1 MSDCAVLGC
10 KPEPG
15 ASVHCLPK
23 NPALRQKWMD
33 FINGHRSSRPSNT
46 EAAALCLRADVACQC
61 SLPAIRTV
69 GTQLSERRLVCSR
82 SVGVQTK
89 LPSAGAGVG
98 AAETRPAEQSKG
110 GIVSASQKAPPS
122 PPITWTQPEIED
134 DDHYVTVE
142 ESGETVSS
150 ESNGVAEWLCPLC
163 QKGQADRS
171 SLSRHLTE
179 QHSVLPSCVDKLLD
193 IVVLKQAASGGE
205 TDKGAQKS
213 ADAESSQL
221 KHAEDISSD
230 PCQCSESS
238 DATQTP
244 GDKEMEEERIME
256 EEGDEAEPEAE
267 GNQLTGAKQ
276 QNATENA
283 EIPDSSEP
291 SVSKNGVPAENN
303 TQSFKC
309 NACLE
314 TFPSRTA
321 LSVHYN
327 SASHIQKMTTG
338 SAKQIGENDPQTP
351 SVPVLSRPYISNKPY
366 QCAICRVSYNHAIT
380 LESHMKSVL
389 HQSRSRNAGIAAQAA
404 NGAAVAASLGS
415 STTTAPNDAVTTSAS
430 GTTQLVTTTNC
441 AAPGTLMVTTTKD
454 GEQIQTS
461 QVAPSLLTSPV
472 ASAQA
477 VSAFLTLL
485 TSSPSTLSHS
495 LLPSLFAAGA
505 ASGATVPQLVPQPQM
520 VMPLILNGLQAQT
533 QQHQENQQG
542 QLLTQC
548 VPFVGLSTGQQALLT
563 QRLSSLQNQWPSA
576 GAPVSA
582 QSCLEEQNQAIKCE
596 SERNRQD
603 SEETVKEKVSDQV
616 KDITGDNW
624 TTENIKTEKLKEED
638 SKELAQCPNI
648 ESKVKVENSEDNGKA
663 HRDSTT
669 DGDSSTN
676 QLDLEGDKA
685 ASLNLSPAGT
695 EKSLR
700 SKNLSPSA
708 SVPSNSSLSPVNL
721 NLTLSPDSTPRKS
734 QSGTSPCGSL
744 GTPKSSPITD
754 ALTNNQTRS
763 HCNAVGSVQPDLPVL
778 SEFQSEVLWAFFES
792 RSEADAASPPHEDC
806 EALGREVGLSEEEV
820 RRWLSQARHAKQR
833 QRAAEH
839 LQSLVGFTRHG
850 QSSDNDYDDE
860 ESSLI
865 IAEGE
870 DETEATGSQAID
882 LSSTRGKHRQ
892 RDLGKEGQGDSCL
905 TSDSENEVYTSVI
918 VSDEE
923 SQNGSLRE
931 GPESPAKDEAQCE
944 VSGDKGSVGGKVL
957 RSTTVFLS
965 DAEDE
970 YEDEEGGGGQRAKR
984 KKRKGEFERDE
995 VEVKK
1000 ERQDPDVDLELEAQ
1014 GDPPSS
1020 LSHNMDHPEIPA
1032 GALHSLPLSLAPFS
1046 TQFLSPY
1053 VLSLTPSVIGDGSKV
1068 PVFPNP
1074 PNITRFS
1081 SSLLSQSLSSHNQTS
1096 HYLSNGDD
1104 YESALDLSMGKNSK
1118 SVSSS
1123 SSLAD
1128 KIEVQKGQL
1137 LDGLGLRPTSKGLV
1151 VVQVKPESVTATPS
1165 INSSMSLVNCNNM
1178 TKSSIYMRTAEKMNS
1193 ALLERE
1199 REREREKEREQ
1210 EQQQQQ
1216 RKSKGKRYRDMR
1228 RSRTIIQAEQLD
1240 ILYGCYFKD
1249 PNPGKHEFEQISE
1262 WVHLPKKVVQIWF
1275 QNMRARERKGEVRF
1289 ISDGTLAAV
1298 GKPLI
1303 KFTWPLSKPIFSN
1316 KPPSN
1321 NTGYIAT
1328 TPIVRTLMKTE
1339 REPVKELGKPTVV
1352 KKMTPVPI
1360 KPKELVSST
1369 TVSTVSSSA
1378 SAVPKTKL
1386 ETTSN
1391 ITMVKV
1397 SPKVNTPVLLTP
1409 PKDPVP
1415 IAPRP
1420 AHKRKLE
1427 EESEEEKTDEEK
1439 DNENEM
1445 DGPGSTNRMVPKL
1458 PTTPINNRP
1467 PSAAA
1472 MPQKQ
1477 NGLNYWT
1484 PKVPIKINTLSREQL
1499 ALPTHPPARTI
1510 PPPPTPSIAPV
1521 SPNTP
1526 SSAKVASPSSPVVA
1540 KSSPTESRFLPHSS
1554 SRRPRTH
1561 LSCLQLSILQSCYET
1576 CAHPNAMEC
1585 EAIGTELNL
1594 PLKVVQ
1600 IWFQNTRAK
1609 EKRWRLQQEK
1619 MSPLSGGKV
1628 DMSSG
1633 SYLQYNA
1640 LKANRPILPKPV
1652 QLTVTEPPA
1661 SPVPGQPVPKETLTG
1676 RCDACN
1682 VSFESRAAARAH
1694 VFSPRHLATLRTT
1707 NFGQPTTLV
1716 NKNGTGNGG
1725 PGSAVPGPHV
1735 PHSAPVTS
1743 SGAGSGGERVI
1754 DSPPPTAT
1762 SNS

>member
-1 MSDCAVLGC
+1 MKHSEAVC
-10 KPEPG
+10 
-15 ASVHCLPK
+15 
-23 NPALRQKWMD
+23 
-33 FINGHRSSRPSNT
+33 
-46 EAAALCLRADVACQC
+46 
-61 SLPAIRTV
+61 
-69 GTQLSERRLVCSR
+69 
-82 SVGVQTK
+82 
-89 LPSAGAGVG
+89 
-98 AAETRPAEQSKG
+98 
-110 GIVSASQKAPPS
+110 
-122 PPITWTQPEIED
+122 
-134 DDHYVTVE
+134 
-142 ESGETVSS
+142 
-150 ESNGVAEWLCPLC
+150 
-163 QKGQADRS
+163 
-171 SLSRHLTE
+171 
-179 QHSVLPSCVDKLLD
+179 
-193 IVVLKQAASGGE
+193 
-205 TDKGAQKS
+205 
-213 ADAESSQL
+213 
-221 KHAEDISSD
+221 SD
-230 PCQCSESS
+230 PCQSSESS
-238 DATQTP
+238 DATQTL

-256 EEGDEAEPEAE
+256 PEG
-267 GNQLTGAKQ
+267 
-276 QNATENA
+276 
-283 EIPDSSEP
+283 
-291 SVSKNGVPAENN
+291 
-303 TQSFKC
+303 
-309 NACLE
+309 
-314 TFPSRTA
+314 
-321 LSVHYN
+321 
-327 SASHIQKMTTG
+327 
-338 SAKQIGENDPQTP
+338 
-351 SVPVLSRPYISNKPY
+351 VPVLSRPYISNKPY
-366 QCAICRVSYNHAIT
+366 QCAVCRVSYNHAIT

-389 HQSRSRNAGIAAQAA
+389 HQTRGRNAGIVAHATNSA
-404 NGAAVAASLGS
+404 AAVLGG
-415 STTTAPNDAVTTSAS
+415 TTTSALNTVVTTSGS
-430 GTTQLVTTTNC
+430 VTTQFVTTTTNC
-441 AAPGTLMVTTTKD
+441 AAPGTLIVTTTKD
-454 GEQIQTS
+454 GEPIQTS
-461 QVAPSLLTSPV
+461 QVASSLLTSPV

-485 TSSPSTLSHS
+485 TSNPNTLSHS

-505 ASGATVPQLVPQPQM
+505 APGAAMPQLVPHSQM

-533 QQHQENQQG
+533 QQHIENQQG
-542 QLLTQC
+542 QILTQC
-548 VPFVGLSTGQQALLT
+548 VPFVGLSTAQQALLT
-563 QRLSSLQNQWPSA
+563 QRLHSLQNQWPSA
-576 GAPVSA
+576 GVQTNIQPGLD
-582 QSCLEEQNQAIKCE
+582 QQTIKCE
-596 SERNRQD
+596 KEERRD
-603 SEETVKEKVSDQV
+603 GDDTPEKVSNQI
-616 KDITGDNW
+616 KGWNNW
-624 TTENIKTEKLKEED
+624 TTENIKKEELMEED
-638 SKELAQCPNI
+638 KNESAQCPNI
-648 ESKVKVENSEDNGKA
+648 EGKVKVKNNKDNGKA

-676 QLDLEGDKA
+676 QLDLE
-685 ASLNLSPAGT
+685 
-695 EKSLR
+695 
-700 SKNLSPSA
+700 
-708 SVPSNSSLSPVNL
+708 
-721 NLTLSPDSTPRKS
+721 
-734 QSGTSPCGSL
+734 
-744 GTPKSSPITD
+744 
-754 ALTNNQTRS
+754 
-763 HCNAVGSVQPDLPVL
+763 
-778 SEFQSEVLWAFFES
+778 EFQSEVLWAFFES
-792 RSEADAASPPHEDC
+792 RSAADAASPPREDC

-820 RRWLSQARHAKQR
+820 RKWLSHARHAKRR
-833 QRAAEH
+833 QRATEFEH
-839 LQSLVGFTRHG
+839 LQRLVVIPRHA
-850 QSSDNDYDDE
+850 QSSDCDYDDE
-860 ESSLI
+860 ENSLI

-870 DETEATGSQAID
+870 DDVEASGSQAID
-882 LSSTRGKHRQ
+882 LSSTRGKRRKSH
-892 RDLGKEGQGDSCL
+892 LGREGQGNSCL

-931 GPESPAKDEAQCE
+931 APESPAKDEAHWE
-944 VSGDKGSVGGKVL
+944 VHGDKGPVGGKVL

-970 YEDEEGGGGQRAKR
+970 YEDEESGGGQKAKR
-984 KKRKGEFERDE
+984 RKIKQEFERDE
-995 VEVKK
+995 MEVK

-1014 GDPPSS
+1014 GDPLSS
-1020 LSHNMDHPEIPA
+1020 QSHAEIPIS
-1032 GALHSLPLSLAPFS
+1032 ALHSLPLSLAPFS

-1053 VLSLTPSVIGDGSKV
+1053 VLSLTPSVVDGSKL

-1074 PNITRFS
+1074 PTITRFS
-1081 SSLLSQSLSSHNQTS
+1081 SSLLSQSLSSHGQTS
-1096 HYLSNGDD
+1096 HYLSNGGDC
-1104 YESALDLSMGKNSK
+1104 ESALDLSMGRNNK
-1118 SVSSS
+1118 SASST

-1128 KIEVQKGQL
+1128 KIAAQKGQL

-1151 VVQVKPESVTATPS
+1151 VVQVKPEPVTS
-1165 INSSMSLVNCNNM
+1165 MLSSNSLVNCNNM
-1178 TKSSIYMRTAEKMNS
+1178 TKSSIYMRAAEKMN
-1193 ALLERE
+1193 ATLL
-1199 REREREKEREQ
+1199 EREREKEREK
-1210 EQQQQQ
+1210 EQQQQLQ

-1316 KPPSN
+1316 KPAPN
-1321 NTGYIAT
+1321 NTGCITA
-1328 TPIVRTLMKTE
+1328 TPIVRTLIKTE
-1339 REPVKELGKPTVV
+1339 REPVKELGKLAMV
-1352 KKMTPVPI
+1352 KKITPVLI
-1360 KPKELVSST
+1360 KPKEVVSST
-1369 TVSTVSSSA
+1369 TVSPVSSSA
-1378 SAVPKTKL
+1378 SAVPKIKL

-1391 ITMVKV
+1391 VTMVKV
-1397 SPKVNTPVLLTP
+1397 APKVNAPVLLPP
-1409 PKDPVP
+1409 PKDPIP

-1420 AHKRKLE
+1420 AQKRKLE
-1427 EESEEEKTDEEK
+1427 EESEEEKTDDERDHE
-1439 DNENEM
+1439 DEM
-1445 DGPGSTNRMVPKL
+1445 GSGPGTTNRMVPKL

-1467 PSAAA
+1467 HATTV

-1499 ALPTHPPARTI
+1499 SLPTHASPRTI

-1526 SSAKVASPSSPVVA
+1526 SSAKVASPSTPVLA
-1540 KSSPTESRFLPHSS
+1540 KSSPSESSFLPHSS

-1661 SPVPGQPVPKETLTG
+1661 SPMAGQPVPKETLTG

-1716 NKNGTGNGG
+1716 NKNGTGSGG
-1725 PGSAVPGPHV
+1725 PGSVMPG
-1735 PHSAPVTS
+1735 SQSGPVTS
-1743 SGAGSGGERVI
+1743 SGGEMVS
-1754 DSPPPTAT
+1754 DLPPPTST

>member
-1 MSDCAVLGC
+1 M
-10 KPEPG
+10 
-15 ASVHCLPK
+15 
-23 NPALRQKWMD
+23 Q
-33 FINGHRSSRPSNT
+33 
-46 EAAALCLRADVACQC
+46 
-61 SLPAIRTV
+61 
-69 GTQLSERRLVCSR
+69 
-82 SVGVQTK
+82 
-89 LPSAGAGVG
+89 
-98 AAETRPAEQSKG
+98 
-110 GIVSASQKAPPS
+110 
-122 PPITWTQPEIED
+122 
-134 DDHYVTVE
+134 E

-150 ESNGVAEWLCPLC
+150 ESNGVADWLCPLC
-163 QKGQADRS
+163 QQGQTDKS
-171 SLSRHLTE
+171 SLSLHLTE
-179 QHSVLPSCVDKLLD
+179 QHSVLPSCVNRLLD
-193 IVVLKQAASGGE
+193 IAVLKQGASGAE
-205 TDKGAQKS
+205 EDKGAQKS
-213 ADAESSQL
+213 SDAETPQL
-221 KHAEDISSD
+221 KHTEDIGLDLCQSSET
-230 PCQCSESS
+230 SET
-238 DATQTP
+238 TQALA
-244 GDKEMEEERIME
+244 DKEMEKDRIHE
-256 EEGDEAEPEAE
+256 QEGGEVEPEPEEA
-267 GNQLTGAKQ
+267 GMQLAGTKQ
-276 QNATENA
+276 QNATDNT
-283 EIPDSSEP
+283 EIPDFSEK
-291 SVSKNGVPAENN
+291 SVANSDVLAENN

-309 NACLE
+309 NACLQ

-321 LSVHYN
+321 LCVHYN
-327 SASHIQKMTTG
+327 SASHIQRMTSG
-338 SAKQIGENDPQTP
+338 CAKQGVVSDPQAS
-351 SVPVLSRPYISNKPY
+351 SVPVLSRPYITSKPY

-389 HQSRSRNAGIAAQAA
+389 HQTRSRNAGMAHAA
-404 NGAAVAASLGS
+404 NNAVAPAGLGS
-415 STTTAPNDAVTTSAS
+415 STTSVPNAVVSTSGS
-430 GTTQLVTTTNC
+430 GSSQLVTTTNC
-441 AAPGTLMVTTTKD
+441 AAAAGTVMMTTTKD
-454 GEQIQTS
+454 GEQNQSS

-485 TSSPSTLSHS
+485 TSSPNTLSHS
-495 LLPSLFAAGA
+495 LLPSLFATGA
-505 ASGATVPQLVPQPQM
+505 APAATTPQLVPQPQM

-548 VPFVGLSTGQQALLT
+548 VPFVGLSTTQQAVLT
-563 QRLSSLQNQWPSA
+563 QRLNSLQNQWPSA
-576 GAPVSA
+576 GLPTNTQPS
-582 QSCLEEQNQAIKCE
+582 SEEQKQALKCE
-596 SERNRQD
+596 RVQERED
-603 SEETVKEKVSDQV
+603 SEETVEEKVSAQI
-616 KDITGDNW
+616 KDTDNW
-624 TTENIKTEKLKEED
+624 ARENIKTEKLKEKD
-638 SKELAQCPNI
+638 SKEFSQCPNI
-648 ESKVKVENSEDNGKA
+648 ESKVKVDNNEDNGKA
-663 HRDSTT
+663 HGDSTT
-669 DGDSSTN
+669 DGESSTDH
-676 QLDLEGDKA
+676 LDLEGDKA
-685 ASLNLSPAGT
+685 ASLNLSPVGT
-695 EKSLR
+695 EKRLHT
-700 SKNLSPSA
+700 NNVSPSA

-721 NLTLSPDSTPRKS
+721 NLTLSPDSTPQKS
-734 QSGTSPCGSL
+734 QSGTSPHGCL
-744 GTPKSSPITD
+744 GTPKSSPNKN
-754 ALTNNQTRS
+754 ALTCNQTQPR
-763 HCNAVGSVQPDLPVL
+763 CKTMGSIYPDLPVL
-778 SEFQSEVLWAFFES
+778 SEFQSEVLWAFLES

-833 QRAAEH
+833 QRTTDSEH
-839 LQSLVGFTRHG
+839 LQGSSMLA

-860 ESSLI
+860 ESSLV
-865 IAEGE
+865 IAE
-870 DETEATGSQAID
+870 DEAEASGSQAID
-882 LSSTRGKHRQ
+882 LSSRSGKRKQ
-892 RDLGKEGQGDSCL
+892 RDFGRDCQGDSCL

-918 VSDEE
+918 MSDEE

-931 GPESPAKDEAQCE
+931 GPESPDKAEAQRE
-944 VSGDKGSVGGKVL
+944 AHGDKGSVGGKVL

-970 YEDEEGGGGQRAKR
+970 YEDEESGGGRKAKR
-984 KKRKGEFERDE
+984 KKCKEDFERDDTE
-995 VEVKK
+995 IKK
-1000 ERQDPDVDLELEAQ
+1000 ERQDSDVDLELEAQ

-1020 LSHNMDHPEIPA
+1020 QSHSVDHSEIPTS
-1032 GALHSLPLSLAPFS
+1032 ALHSLPLSLTQFS
-1046 TQFLSPY
+1046 TRFLSPY
-1053 VLSLTPSVIGDGSKV
+1053 VLSVSPSVVGDGNKL
-1068 PVFPNP
+1068 PLFPNP
-1074 PNITRFS
+1074 PTITRFS

-1096 HYLSNGDD
+1096 HYLSNGGDC
-1104 YESALDLSMGKNSK
+1104 ESALDLSMGKNNST
-1118 SVSSS
+1118 SSPS

-1128 KIEVQKGQL
+1128 KIAAQKGQL

-1151 VVQVKPESVTATPS
+1151 VVQVKPESLATMPS
-1165 INSSMSLVNCNNM
+1165 SNSSMGLVNCNNM
-1178 TKSSIYMRTAEKMNS
+1178 SSKSSIYVRAAEKMN
-1193 ALLERE
+1193 ATLLERE
-1199 REREREKEREQ
+1199 RENEREKEREQ
-1210 EQQQQQ
+1210 EQQQ

-1316 KPPSN
+1316 KSASN
-1321 NTGYIAT
+1321 NSGCITA
-1328 TPIVRTLMKTE
+1328 TPIVRTPVKTE
-1339 REPVKELGKPTVV
+1339 REPGKELGKPPVI
-1352 KKMTPVPI
+1352 KKITPVPI

-1369 TVSTVSSSA
+1369 VVSPVSSSA

-1391 ITMVKV
+1391 VTMVKV
-1397 SPKVNTPVLLTP
+1397 APKVNTAVLLAP

-1420 AHKRKLE
+1420 AQKRKLE
-1427 EESEEEKTDEEK
+1427 EDSEEEKTDEER

-1445 DGPGSTNRMVPKL
+1445 GPGPGLTNRMVPKL

-1467 PSAAA
+1467 SGSAVV
-1472 MPQKQ
+1472 PQKQ

-1484 PKVPIKINTLSREQL
+1484 SKVPIKINTLSREQL
-1499 ALPTHPPARTI
+1499 ALPTHTPPRTI
-1510 PPPPTPSIAPV
+1510 HPPPTPSIAPV

-1526 SSAKVASPSSPVVA
+1526 NSAKVASPSTPVVA
-1540 KSSPTESRFLPHSS
+1540 KSSPTESSFLPHSS

-1619 MSPLSGGKV
+1619 LSPLSGEKV
-1628 DMSSG
+1628 DMSSAT
-1633 SYLQYNA
+1633 YLQYNA

-1652 QLTVTEPPA
+1652 QLTVTH
-1661 SPVPGQPVPKETLTG
+1661 SPTSTVAGQPVPKETLTG

-1682 VSFESRAAARAH
+1682 ISFESRAAARAH

-1716 NKNGTGNGG
+1716 TKNGTGNDG
-1725 PGSAVPGPHV
+1725 PGIAVPGSQV
-1735 PHSAPVTS
+1735 SHSIPVTS
-1743 SGAGSGGERVI
+1743 SGSGGEMVI
-1754 DSPPPTAT
+1754 ESPPPTAT

>member
-1 MSDCAVLGC
+1 M
-10 KPEPG
+10 
-15 ASVHCLPK
+15 
-23 NPALRQKWMD
+23 Q
-33 FINGHRSSRPSNT
+33 
-46 EAAALCLRADVACQC
+46 
-61 SLPAIRTV
+61 
-69 GTQLSERRLVCSR
+69 
-82 SVGVQTK
+82 
-89 LPSAGAGVG
+89 
-98 AAETRPAEQSKG
+98 
-110 GIVSASQKAPPS
+110 
-122 PPITWTQPEIED
+122 
-134 DDHYVTVE
+134 E
-142 ESGETVSS
+142 ESGDTVSS
-150 ESNGVAEWLCPLC
+150 ESNGVAVWLCPLC
-163 QKGQADRS
+163 QKGQSDRS
-171 SLSRHLTE
+171 SLSLHLTE

-193 IVVLKQAASGGE
+193 IAILKQAASRGE
-205 TDKGAQKS
+205 EDKGAQKS
-213 ADAESSQL
+213 ADTEYSQL
-221 KHAEDISSD
+221 KHAEDVGSD
-230 PCQCSESS
+230 PCQSSESS
-238 DATQTP
+238 DATQTL

-256 EEGDEAEPEAE
+256 QEGGEAEPEPEEE

-276 QNATENA
+276 QNATENT
-283 EIPDSSEP
+283 EIPDTGEK
-291 SVSKNGVPAENN
+291 SVGKNGVPAENN
-303 TQSFKC
+303 TRSFKC

-327 SASHIQKMTTG
+327 SASHIQRMTTG
-338 SAKQIGENDPQTP
+338 SAKQGGESDPQTV
-351 SVPVLSRPYISNKPY
+351 SLPVLSRPYISNKPY
-366 QCAICRVSYNHAIT
+366 QCATCRVSYNHAIT

-389 HQSRSRNAGIAAQAA
+389 HQSRSRNAGIVAQAA
-404 NGAAVAASLGS
+404 NSTVATASLGG
-415 STTTAPNDAVTTSAS
+415 STTTAPNTVVTTSGS
-430 GTTQLVTTTNC
+430 GTSQLVTTTNC
-441 AAPGTLMVTTTKD
+441 AATGTLMMTTTKD

-495 LLPSLFAAGA
+495 LLPSLFTAGA
-505 ASGATVPQLVPQPQM
+505 ASGAAVPQLVPQPQM

-548 VPFVGLSTGQQALLT
+548 VPFVGLSTAQQALLT
-563 QRLSSLQNQWPSA
+563 QRLNSLQNQWPSV
-576 GAPVSA
+576 GVQTSVPPGP
-582 QSCLEEQNQAIKCE
+582 EEQKLTCTREPE
-596 SERNRQD
+596 SQD
-603 SEETVKEKVSDQV
+603 SEGTVKEMVSDQI
-616 KDITGDNW
+616 KDRISW
-624 TTENIKTEKLKEED
+624 TIENIKTENSKEED
-638 SKELAQCPNI
+638 SKELAQSTDI
-648 ESKVKVENSEDNGKA
+648 ESKVKVENNEDNGKA

-676 QLDLEGDKA
+676 HLDLEGDKA
-685 ASLNLSPAGT
+685 ASLNLSPAGI

-700 SKNLSPSA
+700 NKNLSPSA
-708 SVPSNSSLSPVNL
+708 SVPSSSSLSPVNL
-721 NLTLSPDSTPRKS
+721 NLTLSPDSTPQKS

-744 GTPKSSPITD
+744 GTPKSSPSTI
-754 ALTNNQTRS
+754 ALTNNQTRP
-763 HCNAVGSVQPDLPVL
+763 HCATMGSIYPDLPVL

-820 RRWLSQARHAKQR
+820 RKWLSQARHAKR
-833 QRAAEH
+833 QRTELEH
-839 LQSLVGFTRHG
+839 LQGLVGFTRHAHN
-850 QSSDNDYDDE
+850 SDNDYDDE

-870 DETEATGSQAID
+870 DDAEASGSQAID

-892 RDLGKEGQGDSCL
+892 RDLGREGQGDSCL

-923 SQNGSLRE
+923 SQNGSLRD
-931 GPESPAKDEAQCE
+931 GPESPVKDEAQWE
-944 VSGDKGSVGGKVL
+944 VHGDKGCVGGKVL

-970 YEDEEGGGGQRAKR
+970 YEDEDGGGGPRAKR

-995 VEVKK
+995 VEIKK

-1020 LSHNMDHPEIPA
+1020 LSHVMDQIPA

-1053 VLSLTPSVIGDGSKV
+1053 VLSLTPSVVGDGSKL
-1068 PVFPNP
+1068 PIFPNP
-1074 PNITRFS
+1074 PTITRFS
-1081 SSLLSQSLSSHNQTS
+1081 SSLLSQSLASHNQTS
-1096 HYLSNGDD
+1096 HYLSNGGDC
-1104 YESALDLSMGKNSK
+1104 ESALDLSMGKNNSK
-1118 SVSSS
+1118 SASSS

-1128 KIEVQKGQL
+1128 KIAAQKGQL

-1151 VVQVKPESVTATPS
+1151 VVQVKPESVNAMS
-1165 INSSMSLVNCNNM
+1165 SSNSNMSLVNCNNM
-1178 TKSSIYMRTAEKMNS
+1178 TKSSIYMRAAEKMN
-1193 ALLERE
+1193 ATLL
-1199 REREREKEREQ
+1199 EREREKEREKEKEQ
-1210 EQQQQQ
+1210 EQQQ
-1216 RKSKGKRYRDMR
+1216 RKAKGKRYRDMR

-1316 KPPSN
+1316 KPPPN
-1321 NTGYIAT
+1321 NTGCITT
-1328 TPIVRTLMKTE
+1328 TPIVRTLIKTE

-1352 KKMTPVPI
+1352 KKITPVPI
-1360 KPKELVSST
+1360 KPKEVVSST
-1369 TVSTVSSSA
+1369 TVSNVSSSA

-1391 ITMVKV
+1391 VTMVKV
-1397 SPKVNTPVLLTP
+1397 APKVSPPVLLPP

-1420 AHKRKLE
+1420 SQKRKLE
-1427 EESEEEKTDEEK
+1427 EESEEEKTDEER
-1439 DNENEM
+1439 DNEIEM
-1445 DGPGSTNRMVPKL
+1445 GPGPGSTNRMVPKL

-1467 PSAAA
+1467 PATTVV
-1472 MPQKQ
+1472 PQKQ

-1484 PKVPIKINTLSREQL
+1484 SKVPIKINTLSREQL
-1499 ALPTHPPARTI
+1499 ALPTHTPPRTI

-1526 SSAKVASPSSPVVA
+1526 SSAKVASPSTPAVA
-1540 KSSPTESRFLPHSS
+1540 KSSPTESSFLPHSS

-1619 MSPLSGGKV
+1619 MSPLAGGKV

-1652 QLTVTEPPA
+1652 QLTVTEPSSIPDGR
-1661 SPVPGQPVPKETLTG
+1661 PG
-1676 RCDACN
+1676 
-1682 VSFESRAAARAH
+1682 ARAH

-1716 NKNGTGNGG
+1716 IKNGTGNGG
-1725 PGSAVPGPHV
+1725 PGSQV
-1735 PHSAPVTS
+1735 SNSTTVTS
-1743 SGAGSGGERVI
+1743 SGAGSGVEVVI
-1754 DSPPPTAT
+1754 ESSPPTAT

>member
-1 MSDCAVLGC
+1 M
-10 KPEPG
+10 
-15 ASVHCLPK
+15 
-23 NPALRQKWMD
+23 Q
-33 FINGHRSSRPSNT
+33 
-46 EAAALCLRADVACQC
+46 
-61 SLPAIRTV
+61 
-69 GTQLSERRLVCSR
+69 
-82 SVGVQTK
+82 
-89 LPSAGAGVG
+89 
-98 AAETRPAEQSKG
+98 
-110 GIVSASQKAPPS
+110 
-122 PPITWTQPEIED
+122 
-134 DDHYVTVE
+134 E
-142 ESGETVSS
+142 ESGETVNS

-163 QKGQADRS
+163 QTGQADRP
-171 SLSRHLTE
+171 SLSLHLTE

-193 IVVLKQAASGGE
+193 IAVLKKAASGKE
-205 TDKGAQKS
+205 EDKGAQKS
-213 ADAESSQL
+213 TDAESSQL
-221 KHAEDISSD
+221 KHAEDVSSD
-230 PCQCSESS
+230 PCQSRESS
-238 DATQTP
+238 DTTQTL

-256 EEGDEAEPEAE
+256 QEGGEAEPEPEEE

-276 QNATENA
+276 QNATENT
-283 EIPDSSEP
+283 EIPDACEK
-291 SVSKNGVPAENN
+291 SVGKNGVPAENN
-303 TQSFKC
+303 TRSFKC

-327 SASHIQKMTTG
+327 SASHIQRMTTG
-338 SAKQIGENDPQTP
+338 SAKQGGENDPQTL

-366 QCAICRVSYNHAIT
+366 QCAVCRVSYNHAIT

-389 HQSRSRNAGIAAQAA
+389 HQSRSRNAGIVAHAA
-404 NGAAVAASLGS
+404 NSAAA
-415 STTTAPNDAVTTSAS
+415 TTTSAPNTVVTTSGS
-430 GTTQLVTTTNC
+430 GSSQLATTTSC

-505 ASGATVPQLVPQPQM
+505 APGAAVSQLVPQPQM

-548 VPFVGLSTGQQALLT
+548 VPFVGLSPAQQALLT
-563 QRLSSLQNQWPSA
+563 QRLNSLQNQWPSV
-576 GAPVSA
+576 GVQTSVQP
-582 QSCLEEQNQAIKCE
+582 CLEEQKHTVKCE
-596 SERNRQD
+596 RDQETQD
-603 SEETVKEKVSDQV
+603 SGETVEEKVSDQI
-616 KDITGDNW
+616 KGRNNW
-624 TTENIKTEKLKEED
+624 TTENIKTDQIKEED
-638 SKELAQCPNI
+638 SKEFAQIPNI
-648 ESKVKVENSEDNGKA
+648 ESKVKVENSEDNGKGR
-663 HRDSTT
+663 RDSTT

-695 EKSLR
+695 DKSLR
-700 SKNLSPSA
+700 NKNLSPSA
-708 SVPSNSSLSPVNL
+708 SVLSNSSLSPVNL
-721 NLTLSPDSTPRKS
+721 NLTLSPDSTPQKS

-744 GTPKSSPITD
+744 GTPKSSSSTN
-754 ALTNNQTRS
+754 ALTNNQTRP
-763 HCNAVGSVQPDLPVL
+763 HCNAMGSIYPDLPVL

-833 QRAAEH
+833 QRATELEH
-839 LQSLVGFTRHG
+839 LQRLARFTRHA

-870 DETEATGSQAID
+870 DDAEASGSQAMD

-892 RDLGKEGQGDSCL
+892 RDLGREGQGDSCL

-923 SQNGSLRE
+923 SQNGSLRDS
-931 GPESPAKDEAQCE
+931 PESPAKDEAQSE
-944 VSGDKGSVGGKVL
+944 VHGDKGSVGGKVL

-984 KKRKGEFERDE
+984 KKRKVEFERDE

-1020 LSHNMDHPEIPA
+1020 LSHIMDHHEIPTS
-1032 GALHSLPLSLAPFS
+1032 ALHSLPLSLAPFS

-1053 VLSLTPSVIGDGSKV
+1053 VLSLTPSMVGDGSKV

-1074 PNITRFS
+1074 PTITRFS
-1081 SSLLSQSLSSHNQTS
+1081 SSLLSHSLSSHNQTS
-1096 HYLSNGDD
+1096 HYLSNGGEC
-1104 YESALDLSMGKNSK
+1104 ESALDLSMGKNNSK
-1118 SVSSS
+1118 SASSS

-1128 KIEVQKGQL
+1128 KIAAQKGQL

-1151 VVQVKPESVTATPS
+1151 VVQVKPESVTMPS
-1165 INSSMSLVNCNNM
+1165 CNSSMSLVNCNNM
-1178 TKSSIYMRTAEKMNS
+1178 TKSSIYMRAAEKMN
-1193 ALLERE
+1193 ATLLERE
-1199 REREREKEREQ
+1199 RNKEREKEKEQ
-1210 EQQQQQ
+1210 DQQQ

-1321 NTGYIAT
+1321 NTGCITT

-1339 REPVKELGKPTVV
+1339 REPVKELGKPAVV
-1352 KKMTPVPI
+1352 KKITPVPI
-1360 KPKELVSST
+1360 KPKEVVSST
-1369 TVSTVSSSA
+1369 TVCPVSSSA

-1391 ITMVKV
+1391 VTMVKV
-1397 SPKVNTPVLLTP
+1397 APKVNTPVLLAP
-1409 PKDPVP
+1409 PKDPIP

-1420 AHKRKLE
+1420 AQKRKLE

-1439 DNENEM
+1439 DNENEV
-1445 DGPGSTNRMVPKL
+1445 GPGPGATNRMVPKL

-1467 PSAAA
+1467 PATTVV
-1472 MPQKQ
+1472 PQKQ

-1484 PKVPIKINTLSREQL
+1484 NKVPIKINTISREQL
-1499 ALPTHPPARTI
+1499 ALPTHTPPRTI

-1526 SSAKVASPSSPVVA
+1526 SSAKVASPSTPVIA
-1540 KSSPTESRFLPHSS
+1540 KSSPTESSFLPHSS

-1661 SPVPGQPVPKETLTG
+1661 SPMAGQPVPKETLTG
-1676 RCDACN
+1676 HCDACN

-1725 PGSAVPGPHV
+1725 PGSVVSGSQV
-1735 PHSAPVTS
+1735 PHSTPVTS
-1743 SGAGSGGERVI
+1743 AGSGGEMVI
-1754 DSPPPTAT
+1754 ESPPPTAT

>member
-1 MSDCAVLGC
+1 MCV
-10 KPEPG
+10 
-15 ASVHCLPK
+15 
-23 NPALRQKWMD
+23 R
-33 FINGHRSSRPSNT
+33 
-46 EAAALCLRADVACQC
+46 
-61 SLPAIRTV
+61 
-69 GTQLSERRLVCSR
+69 
-82 SVGVQTK
+82 
-89 LPSAGAGVG
+89 AGA
-98 AAETRPAEQSKG
+98 ATMQ
-110 GIVSASQKAPPS
+110 
-122 PPITWTQPEIED
+122 
-134 DDHYVTVE
+134 E
-142 ESGETVSS
+142 EAGETVSS
-150 ESNGVAEWLCPLC
+150 ESNGVAAWLCPLC
-163 QKGQADRS
+163 QKRQPNRS
-171 SLSRHLTE
+171 SLSLHLTE

-193 IVVLKQAASGGE
+193 IAVIKQGASGRGE
-205 TDKGAQKS
+205 EDKS
-213 ADAESSQL
+213 ALKSTGAESSQL
-221 KHAEDISSD
+221 EHAEDVSSD
-230 PCQCSESS
+230 PCQSSESS
-238 DATQTP
+238 DATPTL

-256 EEGDEAEPEAE
+256 QEGGEAEPEPDEE

-276 QNATENA
+276 QNATENS
-283 EIPDSSEP
+283 ESPDASEK
-291 SVSKNGVPAENN
+291 SVGKNGVPAENN

-314 TFPSRTA
+314 TFPGRTA
-321 LSVHYN
+321 LKVHYN
-327 SASHIQKMTTG
+327 SASHIQRMTTG
-338 SAKQIGENDPQTP
+338 SAKQGGDIDPPSP

-366 QCAICRVSYNHAIT
+366 QCAVCRVSYNHAIT

-389 HQSRSRNAGIAAQAA
+389 HQTRSRNAGIAAHAA
-404 NGAAVAASLGS
+404 NSTAATASLGG
-415 STTTAPNDAVTTSAS
+415 TTTSALNTVVTTSGS
-430 GTTQLVTTTNC
+430 GTSQLVTTTNS
-441 AAPGTLMVTTTKD
+441 AAPGTLMVTPTKD

-485 TSSPSTLSHS
+485 TSSPNTLSHS
-495 LLPSLFAAGA
+495 LLPSLFTAGA
-505 ASGATVPQLVPQPQM
+505 APGAAVPQLVPQPQM

-548 VPFVGLSTGQQALLT
+548 VPFVGLSTAQQALLT
-563 QRLSSLQNQWPSA
+563 QRLNSLQNQWPSA
-576 GAPVSA
+576 GVPTNI
-582 QSCLEEQNQAIKCE
+582 QPCLEEQKQTMKCE
-596 SERNRQD
+596 KEQERQD
-603 SEETVKEKVSDQV
+603 SETVEEEVSDQI
-616 KDITGDNW
+616 KDRNNW
-624 TTENIKTEKLKEED
+624 TTENNKTEKLKEED
-638 SKELAQCPNI
+638 SKESAQCPNI
-648 ESKVKVENSEDNGKA
+648 EGKVKVENNEDNAKA

-700 SKNLSPSA
+700 NKNLSPSA
-708 SVPSNSSLSPVNL
+708 SVPSNSSLSPLNL
-721 NLTLSPDSTPRKS
+721 NLTLSPDSTPQKS

-744 GTPKSSPITD
+744 GTPKSSPSTN
-754 ALTNNQTRS
+754 ALTNNQTRP
-763 HCNAVGSVQPDLPVL
+763 HCNAMGSIYPDLPVL

-833 QRAAEH
+833 QRATEVEH
-839 LQSLVGFTRHG
+839 LQSLAGFTRHA
-850 QSSDNDYDDE
+850 QNSDIDYDDE
-860 ESSLI
+860 ESSLV

-870 DETEATGSQAID
+870 DDVEASGSQAMD
-882 LSSTRGKHRQ
+882 LSSTRGKRRQ
-892 RDLGKEGQGDSCL
+892 RDLRRKGQGDSCL

-931 GPESPAKDEAQCE
+931 GPESPAKDEAQWE
-944 VSGDKGSVGGKVL
+944 VHGDKGPGGGKVL

-970 YEDEEGGGGQRAKR
+970 YEDEEGGGGQGAKR

-1020 LSHNMDHPEIPA
+1020 QTHTEIPTS
-1032 GALHSLPLSLAPFS
+1032 ALHTLPLSLAPFS

-1053 VLSLTPSVIGDGSKV
+1053 VLSLTPSVIDGSKV
-1068 PVFPNP
+1068 PVFSNP
-1074 PNITRFS
+1074 PTITRFS
-1081 SSLLSQSLSSHNQTS
+1081 SSLLSQSLSSHSQTS
-1096 HYLSNGDD
+1096 HYLPNGGDC
-1104 YESALDLSMGKNSK
+1104 ESALDLSMGKNNSK
-1118 SVSSS
+1118 SASSS

-1128 KIEVQKGQL
+1128 KIAAQKGQL

-1151 VVQVKPESVTATPS
+1151 VVQVKPEPVTSMPS
-1165 INSSMSLVNCNNM
+1165 TNSSFNLVNCNNM
-1178 TKSSIYMRTAEKMNS
+1178 TKSSIYMRAAEKMN
-1193 ALLERE
+1193 ATLL
-1199 REREREKEREQ
+1199 EREREKEREKVKER
-1210 EQQQQQ
+1210 EQQEQQQ

-1316 KPPSN
+1316 KPASN
-1321 NTGYIAT
+1321 NTGCITT
-1328 TPIVRTLMKTE
+1328 TPIVRTLIKTE
-1339 REPVKELGKPTVV
+1339 REPVKELGKPVVV
-1352 KKMTPVPI
+1352 KKIAPVPI
-1360 KPKELVSST
+1360 KPKEVLSST
-1369 TVSTVSSSA
+1369 TVSPVSSSA

-1391 ITMVKV
+1391 VTMVKV
-1397 SPKVNTPVLLTP
+1397 APKVNTPVLLAP
-1409 PKDPVP
+1409 PKDPIP

-1420 AHKRKLE
+1420 AQKRKLE

-1445 DGPGSTNRMVPKL
+1445 GPGPGTTNRMVPKL

-1467 PSAAA
+1467 PATTVV
-1472 MPQKQ
+1472 PQKQ

-1484 PKVPIKINTLSREQL
+1484 PKIPIKINTLSREQL
-1499 ALPTHPPARTI
+1499 ALPTHTPPRTI

-1526 SSAKVASPSSPVVA
+1526 TSAKVASPTTPIIA
-1540 KSSPTESRFLPHSS
+1540 KSSPTESSFLPHSS

-1585 EAIGTELNL
+1585 EAIGTELSL

-1628 DMSSG
+1628 DMSSA

-1640 LKANRPILPKPV
+1640 FKANRPILPKPV
-1652 QLTVTEPPA
+1652 QLTITEPSA
-1661 SPVPGQPVPKETLTG
+1661 SPVAGQPVPKETLTG

-1682 VSFESRAAARAH
+1682 ISFESRAAARAH

-1716 NKNGTGNGG
+1716 NKNGTGSVG
-1725 PGSAVPGPHV
+1725 PGSIVSVSQV
-1735 PHSAPVTS
+1735 PHSTPVTS
-1743 SGAGSGGERVI
+1743 SVGEMVI
-1754 DSPPPTAT
+1754 ESPPPTAT

>member
-1 MSDCAVLGC
+1 
-10 KPEPG
+10 
-15 ASVHCLPK
+15 
-23 NPALRQKWMD
+23 
-33 FINGHRSSRPSNT
+33 
-46 EAAALCLRADVACQC
+46 
-61 SLPAIRTV
+61 
-69 GTQLSERRLVCSR
+69 
-82 SVGVQTK
+82 
-89 LPSAGAGVG
+89 
-98 AAETRPAEQSKG
+98 
-110 GIVSASQKAPPS
+110 
-122 PPITWTQPEIED
+122 
-134 DDHYVTVE
+134 
-142 ESGETVSS
+142 
-150 ESNGVAEWLCPLC
+150 
-163 QKGQADRS
+163 
-171 SLSRHLTE
+171 
-179 QHSVLPSCVDKLLD
+179 
-193 IVVLKQAASGGE
+193 
-205 TDKGAQKS
+205 
-213 ADAESSQL
+213 
-221 KHAEDISSD
+221 
-230 PCQCSESS
+230 
-238 DATQTP
+238 
-244 GDKEMEEERIME
+244 MEEERIME
-256 EEGDEAEPEAE
+256 QEGGEAEPEPEEE
-267 GNQLTGAKQ
+267 GDQLTGAKQ
-276 QNATENA
+276 QNATENT
-283 EIPDSSEP
+283 EIPDASEK
-291 SVSKNGVPAENN
+291 SVGKNGVPAENN
-303 TQSFKC
+303 TRSFKC

-327 SASHIQKMTTG
+327 SASHIQRMTTG
-338 SAKQIGENDPQTP
+338 SAKQGGESDPQSP
-351 SVPVLSRPYISNKPY
+351 LVPVLSRPYISNKPY

-389 HQSRSRNAGIAAQAA
+389 HQTRSRNAGIVAHAA
-404 NGAAVAASLGS
+404 NSAAATAGLGGGTS
-415 STTTAPNDAVTTSAS
+415 SALNAVVSTSGS
-430 GTTQLVTTTNC
+430 GSGQLVTTTNC
-441 AAPGTLMVTTTKD
+441 AAPGTVMVTTAND
-454 GEQIQTS
+454 GEQIQTT

-485 TSSPSTLSHS
+485 TSSPNTLSHS

-505 ASGATVPQLVPQPQM
+505 APGAAAHQLVPQPQM

-548 VPFVGLSTGQQALLT
+548 VPFVGLSTAQQALLT
-563 QRLSSLQNQWPSA
+563 QRLNNLQSQWPSA
-576 GAPVSA
+576 GVPTNIQPCPEEQKQTIKCEGEQDRQNREGTDEERVSA
-582 QSCLEEQNQAIKCE
+582 QIQDRENQATE
-596 SERNRQD
+596 SVRR
-603 SEETVKEKVSDQV
+603 
-616 KDITGDNW
+616 
-624 TTENIKTEKLKEED
+624 EKLKEED
-638 SKELAQCPNI
+638 TKEFAQCPNI
-648 ESKVKVENSEDNGKA
+648 ESKVQAENNEDNGKA
-663 HRDSTT
+663 QRDSTT
-669 DGDSSTN
+669 DGDHATN

-685 ASLNLSPAGT
+685 ASLNPSPAGT

-700 SKNLSPSA
+700 NNNLSPSA
-708 SVPSNSSLSPVNL
+708 SVPSNSTLSPVHL
-721 NLTLSPDSTPRKS
+721 NLTLSPDSTPQKS
-734 QSGTSPCGSL
+734 QLGTSPCGSL
-744 GTPKSSPITD
+744 GTPKSSPSTN
-754 ALTNNQTRS
+754 ALTNNQTPS
-763 HCNAVGSVQPDLPVL
+763 HCNTMGTIHPDLPVL

-820 RRWLSQARHAKQR
+820 RRWLSQARHNKQR
-833 QRAAEH
+833 QRATESDNLHGLA
-839 LQSLVGFTRHG
+839 GFSRHP

-870 DETEATGSQAID
+870 DDAEASGSQAID
-882 LSSTRGKHRQ
+882 LSSTRGKRRQ
-892 RDLGKEGQGDSCL
+892 RDLGREGQGDSCL

-931 GPESPAKDEAQCE
+931 GPESPAKGEAQRD
-944 VSGDKGSVGGKVL
+944 VHGDKGSVGGKVL

-970 YEDEEGGGGQRAKR
+970 YEDEEGGGGQRAK
-984 KKRKGEFERDE
+984 KRKGEFERDE
-995 VEVKK
+995 VEVKR

-1014 GDPPSS
+1014 GDPPASQAHS
-1020 LSHNMDHPEIPA
+1020 VNHPEIP
-1032 GALHSLPLSLAPFS
+1032 GSALHSLPLSLTHFS

-1053 VLSLTPSVIGDGSKV
+1053 VLSLTPSVVGDGSKV

-1074 PNITRFS
+1074 PTITRFS

-1096 HYLSNGDD
+1096 RYLSNGGDC
-1104 YESALDLSMGKNSK
+1104 ESALDLSMGKNSSK
-1118 SVSSS
+1118 PASSS

-1128 KIEVQKGQL
+1128 KIAAQKGQL

-1151 VVQVKPESVTATPS
+1151 VVQVKPESVTAMPS
-1165 INSSMSLVNCNNM
+1165 SNSSVSLVNCNNM
-1178 TKSSIYMRTAEKMNS
+1178 TKSSIYMRAAEKMGS
-1193 ALLERE
+1193 TLLERE
-1199 REREREKEREQ
+1199 REREKEKEREQ
-1210 EQQQQQ
+1210 EQQQ

-1316 KPPSN
+1316 KPAPN
-1321 NTGYIAT
+1321 NTACITT

-1339 REPVKELGKPTVV
+1339 REPVKELGKPAAV
-1352 KKMTPVPI
+1352 KKITPVPI
-1360 KPKELVSST
+1360 KPKEAVSSA
-1369 TVSTVSSSA
+1369 VASPVSSSA

-1391 ITMVKV
+1391 VTMVKV
-1397 SPKVNTPVLLTP
+1397 APKVNTPVLLAP
-1409 PKDPVP
+1409 PKDPIP

-1420 AHKRKLE
+1420 AQKRKLE
-1427 EESEEEKTDEEK
+1427 EESEEEKTDEER

-1445 DGPGSTNRMVPKL
+1445 GPGPGTTNRMVPKL

-1467 PSAAA
+1467 PAATVV
-1472 MPQKQ
+1472 PQKQ

-1499 ALPTHPPARTI
+1499 ALPTHTPPRTI

-1526 SSAKVASPSSPVVA
+1526 SSAKVASPSTPVVA
-1540 KSSPTESRFLPHSS
+1540 KSSPTESSFLSHSS

-1661 SPVPGQPVPKETLTG
+1661 SPVAGQPVPKETLTG

-1682 VSFESRAAARAH
+1682 ISFESRAAARAH

-1716 NKNGTGNGG
+1716 NKNGSGG
-1725 PGSAVPGPHV
+1725 PGSAVPGSQGS
-1735 PHSAPVTS
+1735 HSTLVTN
-1743 SGAGSGGERVI
+1743 SGAGPGVEMVI
-1754 DSPPPTAT
+1754 ESPPPTAT

>member
-1 MSDCAVLGC
+1 ML
-10 KPEPG
+10 
-15 ASVHCLPK
+15 
-23 NPALRQKWMD
+23 
-33 FINGHRSSRPSNT
+33 IY
-46 EAAALCLRADVACQC
+46 
-61 SLPAIRTV
+61 
-69 GTQLSERRLVCSR
+69 LS
-82 SVGVQTK
+82 
-89 LPSAGAGVG
+89 
-98 AAETRPAEQSKG
+98 
-110 GIVSASQKAPPS
+110 
-122 PPITWTQPEIED
+122 
-134 DDHYVTVE
+134 
-142 ESGETVSS
+142 
-150 ESNGVAEWLCPLC
+150 
-163 QKGQADRS
+163 
-171 SLSRHLTE
+171 
-179 QHSVLPSCVDKLLD
+179 
-193 IVVLKQAASGGE
+193 
-205 TDKGAQKS
+205 
-213 ADAESSQL
+213 DAESSEP
-221 KHAEDISSD
+221 KHTEDVTAD

-238 DATQTP
+238 DAAQTP
-244 GDKEMEEERIME
+244 RDKDMDEDRIME
-256 EEGDEAEPEAE
+256 QEGDEAETEKEDE

-276 QNATENA
+276 QSATENTKT
-283 EIPDSSEP
+283 PDTSEK
-291 SVSKNGVPAENN
+291 SVGKNGVPADTN

-338 SAKQIGENDPQTP
+338 SAKQGGENDLQTP

-389 HQSRSRNAGIAAQAA
+389 HQSRSRNAGIANNAA
-404 NGAAVAASLGS
+404 ATASMGGSAPPAPNSVA
-415 STTTAPNDAVTTSAS
+415 TTTANGIS
-430 GTTQLVTTTNC
+430 QLVTTTTC
-441 AAPGTLMVTTTKD
+441 ATPGTLMVTATKD
-454 GEQIQTS
+454 GEQVQTS

-485 TSSPSTLSHS
+485 TSSPNTLSHS

-505 ASGATVPQLVPQPQM
+505 APGAAVPQLVPQPQM

-548 VPFVGLSTGQQALLT
+548 VPFVGLSTAQQALLT
-563 QRLSSLQNQWPSA
+563 QRLNSLQNQWLPA
-576 GAPVSA
+576 GVSTSI
-582 QSCLEEQNQAIKCE
+582 QSSPEEQKQIKCE
-596 SERNRQD
+596 GEQESQD
-603 SEETVKEKVSDQV
+603 SEETVKEDSDQIRDRNNLTAEKPKQEEGKEFTDNMNV
-616 KDITGDNW
+616 K
-624 TTENIKTEKLKEED
+624 
-638 SKELAQCPNI
+638 
-648 ESKVKVENSEDNGKA
+648 SKVKVENNEDGGKA

-669 DGDSSTN
+669 DGDGSTN

-685 ASLNLSPAGT
+685 VSLSLSPAGT
-695 EKSLR
+695 EKSHHN
-700 SKNLSPSA
+700 KNLSPCA
-708 SVPSNSSLSPVNL
+708 SVPSNSSLSPVNI
-721 NLTLSPDSTPRKS
+721 NLTLSPDSTPQKS
-734 QSGTSPCGSL
+734 QSGTSPCGSF
-744 GTPKSSPITD
+744 GTPKSSPTSN
-754 ALTNNQTRS
+754 ALTNHQTS
-763 HCNAVGSVQPDLPVL
+763 HCSTAESDQPELPVL

-820 RRWLSQARHAKQR
+820 RRWLGHARYAKQR
-833 QRAAEH
+833 KRTAEFEH
-839 LQSLVGFTRHG
+839 LHAVVGSTRPVQG
-850 QSSDNDYDDE
+850 SDNDCDDE
-860 ESSLI
+860 ERSLI
-865 IAEGE
+865 IAE
-870 DETEATGSQAID
+870 DDAEASGSQAID
-882 LSSTRGKHRQ
+882 LSGTRRKRKFRH
-892 RDLGKEGQGDSCL
+892 LGREGQGESCL

-931 GPESPAKDEAQCE
+931 GPESPAKDEAQWE
-944 VSGDKGSVGGKVL
+944 GQGDKGSVGGKVL

-970 YEDEEGGGGQRAKR
+970 YEDEDGGRTKR
-984 KKRKGEFERDE
+984 KKRKTEFERDE

-1000 ERQDPDVDLELEAQ
+1000 ERQDSDVDLELEAQ

-1020 LSHNMDHPEIPA
+1020 LSHVMDHPEIPTS
-1032 GALHSLPLSLAPFS
+1032 ALHSIPLSLAPFS

-1053 VLSLTPSVIGDGSKV
+1053 VLSLTPSLVGDRSKV
-1068 PVFPNP
+1068 PIYPSP
-1074 PNITRFS
+1074 PTITRFS
-1081 SSLLSQSLSSHNQTS
+1081 SSLLSQSLSSYNQT

-1104 YESALDLSMGKNSK
+1104 CESALDLSMGKNNSK
-1118 SVSSS
+1118 TASS

-1128 KIEVQKGQL
+1128 KIAAQKGQL

-1151 VVQVKPESVTATPS
+1151 VVQVKPESAIAMTSPKGGMSVV
-1165 INSSMSLVNCNNM
+1165 NSNNM
-1178 TKSSIYMRTAEKMNS
+1178 TKSSIYMRATEKMNTPI
-1193 ALLERE
+1193 LKRE
-1199 REREREKEREQ
+1199 QEKEREKEHE
-1210 EQQQQQ
+1210 QQQ
-1216 RKSKGKRYRDMR
+1216 RKSKGKRYQDMR
-1228 RSRTIIQAEQLD
+1228 RSRTIIQADQLD

-1316 KPPSN
+1316 KPPPNN
-1321 NTGYIAT
+1321 NTGSSTT
-1328 TPIVRTLMKTE
+1328 TPIVRPLVKME
-1339 REPVKELGKPTVV
+1339 REPLKEPVKPAAV
-1352 KKMTPVPI
+1352 KKGTPVPI
-1360 KPKELVSST
+1360 RPKEVVSSP
-1369 TVSTVSSSA
+1369 TVSALNSSA

-1391 ITMVKV
+1391 VTMVKV
-1397 SPKVNTPVLLTP
+1397 APKVSAPVVQ

-1420 AHKRKLE
+1420 SLKRKLE

-1439 DNENEM
+1439 DDEVEM
-1445 DGPGSTNRMVPKL
+1445 GPGPGSTNRMVPKL

-1467 PSAAA
+1467 PATAGL
-1472 MPQKQ
+1472 PQKQ

-1499 ALPTHPPARTI
+1499 ALPTQLPSRTI

-1526 SSAKVASPSSPVVA
+1526 TSAKVASPSTPMVA
-1540 KSSPTESRFLPHSS
+1540 KSSPTESSFLPHSS

-1585 EAIGTELNL
+1585 EAIGTELSL

-1619 MSPLSGGKV
+1619 MVRWLADVHHK
-1628 DMSSG
+1628 
-1633 SYLQYNA
+1633 
-1640 LKANRPILPKPV
+1640 
-1652 QLTVTEPPA
+1652 
-1661 SPVPGQPVPKETLTG
+1661 TG
-1676 RCDACN
+1676 A
-1682 VSFESRAAARAH
+1682 
-1694 VFSPRHLATLRTT
+1694 
-1707 NFGQPTTLV
+1707 
-1716 NKNGTGNGG
+1716 
-1725 PGSAVPGPHV
+1725 
-1735 PHSAPVTS
+1735 
-1743 SGAGSGGERVI
+1743 
-1754 DSPPPTAT
+1754 
-1762 SNS
+1762 

>member
-1 MSDCAVLGC
+1 M
-10 KPEPG
+10 
-15 ASVHCLPK
+15 
-23 NPALRQKWMD
+23 Q
-33 FINGHRSSRPSNT
+33 
-46 EAAALCLRADVACQC
+46 
-61 SLPAIRTV
+61 
-69 GTQLSERRLVCSR
+69 
-82 SVGVQTK
+82 
-89 LPSAGAGVG
+89 
-98 AAETRPAEQSKG
+98 
-110 GIVSASQKAPPS
+110 
-122 PPITWTQPEIED
+122 
-134 DDHYVTVE
+134 E

-150 ESNGVAEWLCPLC
+150 ENNGLADWLCPLC
-163 QKGQADRS
+163 QQGQSDRS
-171 SLSRHLTE
+171 SLSLHLTE
-179 QHSVLPSCVDKLLD
+179 QHSVLPSCVERLLD
-193 IVVLKQAASGGE
+193 IAVLKQGANKGE
-205 TDKGAQKS
+205 DNKGAQKS
-213 ADAESSQL
+213 SDAESPQL
-221 KHAEDISSD
+221 KHTEDISLD
-230 PCQCSESS
+230 PCQSIETS
-238 DATQTP
+238 DSIQTLV
-244 GDKEMEEERIME
+244 DKEMEEERINE
-256 EEGDEAEPEAE
+256 QEGGETEPEPEEA
-267 GNQLTGAKQ
+267 GKQVTGTKQ
-276 QNATENA
+276 QNATENT
-283 EIPDSSEP
+283 EIPDASEK
-291 SVSKNGVPAENN
+291 SVGNNSVPAENN

-327 SASHIQKMTTG
+327 SASHIQRMTTG
-338 SAKQIGENDPQTP
+338 SAKQGGVSDPQP
-351 SVPVLSRPYISNKPY
+351 SSVPVLSRPYITNKPY

-389 HQSRSRNAGIAAQAA
+389 HQTRSRNAGIVAHAA
-404 NGAAVAASLGS
+404 NSAVATAGLGG
-415 STTTAPNDAVTTSAS
+415 STTNAPNAVVSTSAS
-430 GTTQLVTTTNC
+430 GTSQLVTTTNC
-441 AAPGTLMVTTTKD
+441 AAAGTVMVTTAKD

-485 TSSPSTLSHS
+485 TSSPNTLSHS
-495 LLPSLFAAGA
+495 LLPSLFATGA
-505 ASGATVPQLVPQPQM
+505 ATGATTPQLVPQPQM

-533 QQHQENQQG
+533 QQQENQQG

-548 VPFVGLSTGQQALLT
+548 VPFVGLSTAQQAVLT
-563 QRLSSLQNQWPSA
+563 QRLSSLQSQWPSA
-576 GAPVSA
+576 GVPANIQHSSEEQKQTIKCEREQEKEDREETTEERVSA
-582 QSCLEEQNQAIKCE
+582 QIKD
-596 SERNRQD
+596 R
-603 SEETVKEKVSDQV
+603 
-616 KDITGDNW
+616 DNW
-624 TTENIKTEKLKEED
+624 ATENIKTEKPTEED
-638 SKELAQCPNI
+638 SKEFSQCPNI
-648 ESKVKVENSEDNGKA
+648 EGKVKVENNEDNGKA

-669 DGDSSTN
+669 DGDSSTD

-700 SKNLSPSA
+700 NNVSPSA

-721 NLTLSPDSTPRKS
+721 NLTLSPDSTPQKS
-734 QSGTSPCGSL
+734 QMDTSPCGCL
-744 GTPKSSPITD
+744 GTPKSSPSAH
-754 ALTNNQTRS
+754 ALTCNQTQS
-763 HCNAVGSVQPDLPVL
+763 LCNTVGFIHPDLPVL

-820 RRWLSQARHAKQR
+820 RRWLGQARHAKQR
-833 QRAAEH
+833 QRATELENLKGLA
-839 LQSLVGFTRHG
+839 GFTGHA

-870 DETEATGSQAID
+870 DDAEASGSQAID
-882 LSSTRGKHRQ
+882 LSSTRGKRRQ
-892 RDLGKEGQGDSCL
+892 RDLGREGQGDSCL

-918 VSDEE
+918 MSDEE
-923 SQNGSLRE
+923 SQSESLRG
-931 GPESPAKDEAQCE
+931 GPESPAKNEAQRDIH
-944 VSGDKGSVGGKVL
+944 SDKGSVGGKVL

-970 YEDEEGGGGQRAKR
+970 DDDEEGGGGQRSKR

-1000 ERQDPDVDLELEAQ
+1000 ERQDSDVDLELEAQ

-1020 LSHNMDHPEIPA
+1020 QSHLMDHPEIPTS
-1032 GALHSLPLSLAPFS
+1032 ALHSLPLSLTPFS
-1046 TQFLSPY
+1046 ARFLSPY
-1053 VLSLTPSVIGDGSKV
+1053 ILSVTPSALGDGSKV

-1074 PNITRFS
+1074 PTITRFS
-1081 SSLLSQSLSSHNQTS
+1081 GSLLSQSLSSHNQTS
-1096 HYLSNGDD
+1096 HYMSNGGDC
-1104 YESALDLSMGKNSK
+1104 ESALDLSMGKNNSK
-1118 SVSSS
+1118 CASS

-1128 KIEVQKGQL
+1128 KIAAQKGQL

-1151 VVQVKPESVTATPS
+1151 VVQVKSEPVTAMPS
-1165 INSSMSLVNCNNM
+1165 SNNNMSLINCNSM
-1178 TKSSIYMRTAEKMNS
+1178 GKSSIYMRAAEKMN
-1193 ALLERE
+1193 ATLLERE
-1199 REREREKEREQ
+1199 QEHEREKEKEREQ
-1210 EQQQQQ
+1210 EQQQ

-1316 KPPSN
+1316 KPAPN
-1321 NTGYIAT
+1321 NTGCITA
-1328 TPIVRTLMKTE
+1328 TPIVRTLVKSE
-1339 REPVKELGKPTVV
+1339 REPVKELGKPVLL
-1352 KKMTPVPI
+1352 KKVTPVPI
-1360 KPKELVSST
+1360 KPKEVVSST
-1369 TVSTVSSSA
+1369 VVSPVSSSA
-1378 SAVPKTKL
+1378 SAMPKTKL

-1397 SPKVNTPVLLTP
+1397 APKVNAPVLLAP

-1420 AHKRKLE
+1420 AQKRKIE
-1427 EESEEEKTDEEK
+1427 EESEEEKTDEER
-1439 DNENEM
+1439 DNENEIVP
-1445 DGPGSTNRMVPKL
+1445 GPGTTNRMVPKL

-1467 PSAAA
+1467 AGVV
-1472 MPQKQ
+1472 PQKQ

-1499 ALPTHPPARTI
+1499 ALPTHTPPRTI
-1510 PPPPTPSIAPV
+1510 HPPPTPSIAPV

-1526 SSAKVASPSSPVVA
+1526 NSAKVASPSTPVAA
-1540 KSSPTESRFLPHSS
+1540 KSSPTESSFLPHSS

-1628 DMSSG
+1628 DMSSAT
-1633 SYLQYNA
+1633 YLQYSA

-1661 SPVPGQPVPKETLTG
+1661 STVAGQPLAKETLTG

-1694 VFSPRHLATLRTT
+1694 VFSPHHLATLRTT
-1707 NFGQPTTLV
+1707 NFGQPTTLI
-1716 NKNGTGNGG
+1716 NKNGTGNDG
-1725 PGSAVPGPHV
+1725 PGS
-1735 PHSAPVTS
+1735 HSAPVTTS
-1743 SGAGSGGERVI
+1743 TAGSGVEMVI
-1754 DSPPPTAT
+1754 ESPPPSAT

>member
-1 MSDCAVLGC
+1 MPDWQ
-10 KPEPG
+10 P
-15 ASVHCLPK
+15 
-23 NPALRQKWMD
+23 
-33 FINGHRSSRPSNT
+33 T
-46 EAAALCLRADVACQC
+46 
-61 SLPAIRTV
+61 IR
-69 GTQLSERRLVCSR
+69 G
-82 SVGVQTK
+82 
-89 LPSAGAGVG
+89 
-98 AAETRPAEQSKG
+98 
-110 GIVSASQKAPPS
+110 
-122 PPITWTQPEIED
+122 
-134 DDHYVTVE
+134 E

-150 ESNGVAEWLCPLC
+150 ESNGVAKWLCPLC
-163 QKGQADRS
+163 QKGQTDRS
-171 SLSRHLTE
+171 LLSLHLTE

-193 IVVLKQAASGGE
+193 IAVLKQGASGE
-205 TDKGAQKS
+205 QEDKGAQTS
-213 ADAESSQL
+213 SDAESSQL
-221 KHAEDISSD
+221 KHSEDVSSD
-230 PCQCSESS
+230 PCQSSESS
-238 DATQTP
+238 DATQTL

-256 EEGDEAEPEAE
+256 QEAVEAEPEPE
-267 GNQLTGAKQ
+267 EEQLTGAKQ
-276 QNATENA
+276 RNATENA
-283 EIPDSSEP
+283 EIPDASEK
-291 SVSKNGVPAENN
+291 SVGKNGVPAENN
-303 TQSFKC
+303 TRSFRC

-327 SASHIQKMTTG
+327 SASHIQRMTTG
-338 SAKQIGENDPQTP
+338 SAKHTGENDPQTL

-366 QCAICRVSYNHAIT
+366 QCAVCRVSYNHAIT

-389 HQSRSRNAGIAAQAA
+389 HQSRSRNAGIVAHATNSTIATA
-404 NGAAVAASLGS
+404 NLGGS
-415 STTTAPNDAVTTSAS
+415 APTAPNTVVTTAES
-430 GTTQLVTTTNC
+430 GTSQLVTTTNS
-441 AAPGTLMVTTTKD
+441 AAPGTLMVTNTKD

-505 ASGATVPQLVPQPQM
+505 PPGAAVPQLVPQPQM

-548 VPFVGLSTGQQALLT
+548 VPFVGLNTAQQALLT
-563 QRLSSLQNQWPSA
+563 QRLTSLQNQWPSA
-576 GAPVSA
+576 GVPTNI
-582 QSCLEEQNQAIKCE
+582 QPCLEEQKQTIKCE
-596 SERNRQD
+596 REQQRQGSD
-603 SEETVKEKVSDQV
+603 ETVEEKVSDQI
-616 KDITGDNW
+616 KDRNNW
-624 TTENIKTEKLKEED
+624 TTEKLNEED
-638 SKELAQCPNI
+638 SKEFAQCPNI
-648 ESKVKVENSEDNGKA
+648 ESKVENNEDNGKA

-669 DGDSSTN
+669 DGDSPTN

-695 EKSLR
+695 EKSPR
-700 SKNLSPSA
+700 KKNLSPSA
-708 SVPSNSSLSPVNL
+708 SVPSNSSLSPLNL
-721 NLTLSPDSTPRKS
+721 NLTLSPDSTPQKS

-744 GTPKSSPITD
+744 GTPKSSPSTH
-754 ALTNNQTRS
+754 ALTNNQTRP
-763 HCNAVGSVQPDLPVL
+763 HCNTMRSFYPDLPTL
-778 SEFQSEVLWAFFES
+778 TEFQSEVLWAFLES

-806 EALGREVGLSEEEV
+806 EALGREVGLSEDEV

-833 QRAAEH
+833 ATELEH
-839 LQSLVGFTRHG
+839 LQGLVAFPRHG

-870 DETEATGSQAID
+870 DDAEASGSQAID

-892 RDLGKEGQGDSCL
+892 RDLVREGLGDSCL

-923 SQNGSLRE
+923 SQNESLRE
-931 GPESPAKDEAQCE
+931 GPESPAKDEAQWE
-944 VSGDKGSVGGKVL
+944 GHGDKGSVGGKVL

-970 YEDEEGGGGQRAKR
+970 YEDEDGGGGQRAKR
-984 KKRKGEFERDE
+984 KKQKVDFERDE

-1014 GDPPSS
+1014 GDPPIS
-1020 LSHNMDHPEIPA
+1020 LSHILDHHELPA
-1032 GALHSLPLSLAPFS
+1032 GTLHSLPLSLAPFS
-1046 TQFLSPY
+1046 SQFLSPY
-1053 VLSLTPSVIGDGSKV
+1053 VLSLTPSLVGDGSKV

-1074 PNITRFS
+1074 PTITRFS
-1081 SSLLSQSLSSHNQTS
+1081 SSLLSHSLSSHNQSS
-1096 HYLSNGDD
+1096 HYLSNGGDC
-1104 YESALDLSMGKNSK
+1104 ESALDLSMGKNNSK
-1118 SVSSS
+1118 SASSS

-1128 KIEVQKGQL
+1128 KIAAQKGQL

-1151 VVQVKPESVTATPS
+1151 VVQVKPESVTAMPS
-1165 INSSMSLVNCNNM
+1165 SNSSMSLVNCHNM
-1178 TKSSIYMRTAEKMNS
+1178 TKSSIYMRAAEKMN
-1193 ALLERE
+1193 ATLL
-1199 REREREKEREQ
+1199 EREREKEREK
-1210 EQQQQQ
+1210 EKEREQQQ

-1316 KPPSN
+1316 KPAPN
-1321 NTGYIAT
+1321 NTGCITT

-1339 REPVKELGKPTVV
+1339 REPVKELGKPAVL
-1352 KKMTPVPI
+1352 KKITPVPI
-1360 KPKELVSST
+1360 KPKEIVSST
-1369 TVSTVSSSA
+1369 TASPLSSSA

-1391 ITMVKV
+1391 VTMVKV
-1397 SPKVNTPVLLTP
+1397 APKVNTPVLVSP
-1409 PKDPVP
+1409 PKDPIP

-1420 AHKRKLE
+1420 AQKRKLD
-1427 EESEEEKTDEEK
+1427 EESEEEKTDEER
-1439 DNENEM
+1439 DNEDEM
-1445 DGPGSTNRMVPKL
+1445 GPGPGTTNRMVPKL

-1467 PSAAA
+1467 PATTVV
-1472 MPQKQ
+1472 PQKQ

-1499 ALPTHPPARTI
+1499 ALPTHTPPRTI

-1526 SSAKVASPSSPVVA
+1526 SSAKVASPSTPVVA
-1540 KSSPTESRFLPHSS
+1540 KSSPTESSFLPHSS

-1652 QLTVTEPPA
+1652 QLTVSEPPA
-1661 SPVPGQPVPKETLTG
+1661 SQMAGQPVPKETLTG

-1682 VSFESRAAARAH
+1682 ISFESRAAARAH

-1725 PGSAVPGPHV
+1725 PGSVAPGSQV
-1735 PHSAPVTS
+1735 PHSTPVTS
-1743 SGAGSGGERVI
+1743 SGAGSGGEMVI
-1754 DSPPPTAT
+1754 ESPPPTAT